1 MGSKPERKKECR
13 MRKSVKLPKGF
24 YLIVLDQDRNEFS
37 VEGPTDDD
45 AGWNSRVCKAQ
56 DAGRHVRCSTALNP
70 TRESAAANW
79 QQRFGGKL
87 VPPGSIV

>member
-1 MGSKPERKKECR
+1 
-13 MRKSVKLPKGF
+13 MRKSVKPPKGF
-24 YLIVLDQDRNEFS
+24 YLIVLDQDRNEFC
-37 VEGPTDDD
+37 VEGPMDDD

-56 DAGRHVRCSTALNP
+56 DAGRHVRCSAALNP
-70 TRESAAANW
+70 TRESAATNW

>member
-37 VEGPTDDD
+37 VEGPMDDD

-56 DAGRHVRCSTALNP
+56 AAGRHVRCSAALDP
-70 TRESAAANW
+70 TRESAATNW